1 MTQNL
6 QHATENFS
14 AAVEIAERRWAML
27 KAEGVTNTRLLAR
40 YIRSLRRCSRLR
52 EHLKNL
58 METGRL

>member
-6 QHATENFS
+6 QQATDAFS
-14 AAVEIAERRWAML
+14 AAVETAERLWAML
-27 KAEGVTNTRLLAR
+27 KADIKNPRLLAR